1 MANLPNGKRTL
12 IDKANTRVV
21 VVVSIAAFLAVFSLV
36 ATKTLISQARYQ
48 DRVISAKRDARD
60 QPKKDIDAVSDLK
73 SSYEAFTSTAQNA
86 IGGNPSGAGSQ
97 DGNNAKIVLDALPS
111 SYDFPALATSL
122 ETLVANQGVKINTI
136 SGTDD
141 GATQSANT
149 SSSAPQPIAIPF
161 TLSVTGSYP
170 NVQKV
175 ISSLEKSIRPIQ
187 IQTLDIS
194 GSKDSLNLS
203 VTAQTY
209 YQPAKSL
216 NITTKVI
223 K

>member
-60 QPKKDIDAVSDLK
+60 QLKKDIDAVSDLK